1 MLEDLCAG
9 TLAEDD
15 LEKFKR
21 VEDSSI
27 LSKIMSV
34 QVSAQDALSSRSRTS
49 KIWVRYMQYIDV
61 IKYFIRAKRRD
72 WLNHLAATKMMLNLD
87 DATGRHNYVISACHY
102 LQMTDKWNILGFS
115 NSTQSI
121 VIIQHS
127 VLIKLGVDCGQTL

>member
-34 QVSAQDALSSRSRTS
+34 QVSTQDALSSRSRTS

-61 IKYFIRAKRRD
+61 IKCFIRAERRD

-87 DATGRHNYVISACHY
+87 DGTGRHNYVISACLY
-102 LQMTDKWNILGFS
+102 LQMMDKWNILG
-115 NSTQSI
+115 NINCNKAEEVEQYVQKVSI
-121 VIIQHS
+121 S
-127 VLIKLGVDCGQTL
+127 S

>member
-34 QVSAQDALSSRSRTS
+34 QVSTQDALSSRSRTS

-61 IKYFIRAKRRD
+61 IKCFIRAERRD

-87 DATGRHNYVISACHY
+87 DATGRHNYVISACLY
-102 LQMTDKWNILGFS
+102 LQMMDKWNILG
-115 NSTQSI
+115 NINCNKAEEVEQYVQKVSI
-121 VIIQHS
+121 S
-127 VLIKLGVDCGQTL
+127 S

>member
-61 IKYFIRAKRRD
+61 IKYFIRAERRD

-87 DATGRHNYVISACHY
+87 DATGRHNYVISACLY
-102 LQMTDKWNILGFS
+102 LQMMDKWNILG
-115 NSTQSI
+115 NINCNKAEEVEQYVQKVSI
-121 VIIQHS
+121 S
-127 VLIKLGVDCGQTL
+127 S